1 MDDRYR
7 LVFRGEVLEGQHA
20 AVVKQ
25 KLGQAL
31 KVAGERLD
39 ALFAGT
45 PVVIRKDVG
54 TEEAARYQAAFR
66 KAGARLRVMPID
78 GAESRPETTA
88 ASRASTTATLTVAPA
103 GELLTPARRR
113 TNVPS
118 PAIDTSHL
126 SLAAVGAVLGIES
139 VPAPAVEPPE
149 WELADPGDWL
159 SDEPV
164 PAPTIDA
171 PDWSVAA
178 AGERLI
184 DAQPPV
190 KTAIDLE
197 RVDFPLAEP
206 GASLEPTRPTPPAP
220 PDTSHLA
227 LED

>member
-54 TEEAARYQAAFR
+54 TEEAARYQAAFK
-66 KAGARLRVMPID
+66 KAGARLRVVPIE
-78 GAESRPETTA
+78 GAEPRGVPAA
-88 ASRASTTATLTVAPA
+88 ASRASTAATFTVAPP
-103 GELLTPARRR
+103 GELLTPAERRS
-113 TNVPS
+113 NVPS

-139 VPAPAVEPPE
+139 APAPAVEPPE
-149 WELADPGDWL
+149 WELADPGEWL
-159 SDEPV
+159 SDEPI

-184 DAQPPV
+184 DARPPA
-190 KTAIDLE
+190 KPAIDLT

-206 GASLEPTRPTPPAP
+206 GARLEAPRAPPPPP